1 MWGRARRRRPLNGAT
16 SATVSVD
23 PEGAELDPLDVLEEL
38 LPQAA
43 SVRARA
49 AAPATAPRGRI
60 RRVVRGI
67 SLCSPAAWATVTG
80 VVGFM
85 KSP

>member
-1 MWGRARRRRPLNGAT
+1 MGPSAASGPLNGAT

-38 LPQAA
+38 PLPQAA

-49 AAPATAPRGRI
+49 AAPYHRPEG
-60 RRVVRGI
+60 
-67 SLCSPAAWATVTG
+67 
-80 VVGFM
+80 
-85 KSP
+85 